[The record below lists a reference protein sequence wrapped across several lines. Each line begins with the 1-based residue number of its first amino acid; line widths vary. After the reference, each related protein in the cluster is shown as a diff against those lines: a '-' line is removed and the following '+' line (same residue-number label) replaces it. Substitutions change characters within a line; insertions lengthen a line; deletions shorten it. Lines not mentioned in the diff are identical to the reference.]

1 MSTETTTVIRP
12 KERQALIQALVAGV
26 VPRTGLQ
33 HIQVG
38 RAREVEALIADL
50 DAIADGGTAVR
61 FVIGEYGAGKTFFL
75 NLVCFIALEKRFV
88 TIHADLAPE
97 RRLYAT
103 GGQARNLYAESV
115 RNLATRNKPDG
126 GALNSVLEQFVT
138 EAADTART
146 QKIAVDDV
154 IRQRLAQLR
163 ELVGGFDFAEVV
175 AAFWKASEDENEEL
189 RNSALRWLRGEY
201 VTRKDAR
208 AALGIRTFI
217 DDELVYDH
225 WKLLAQFVRLAG
237 YAGLLVIL
245 DEMVNLYKLQNAQA
259 RNGNYEQ
266 LLRIVNDAL
275 QGSAAGIG
283 FIFGGTPDFL
293 LDTRRGVYSYEALQ
307 SRLQENVF
315 ARDGLVDMSGPIIRL
330 QALTPEDLHV
340 FLEKVRF
347 VFAGGRSDKLLIPDE
362 ALSAFM
368 AHCNERIGEVY
379 FRTPRT
385 IVKAFVQLLSILEQ
399 NPQLIWRDILA
410 EVEPE
415 KDQPEDLKDLAK
427 GDDELAT
434 FQL

>member
-1 MSTETTTVIRP
+1 MI
-12 KERQALIQALVAGV
+12 
-26 VPRTGLQ
+26 
-33 HIQVG
+33 
-38 RAREVEALIADL
+38 
-50 DAIADGGTAVR
+50 
-61 FVIGEYGAGKTFFL
+61 IGSYW
-75 NLVCFIALEKRFV
+75 
-88 TIHADLAPE
+88 
-97 RRLYAT
+97 
-103 GGQARNLYAESV
+103 RNS
-115 RNLATRNKPDG
+115 
-126 GALNSVLEQFVT
+126 SVL
-138 EAADTART
+138 
-146 QKIAVDDV
+146 
-154 IRQRLAQLR
+154 LAMQ
-163 ELVGGFDFAEVV
+163 E
-175 AAFWKASEDENEEL
+175 
-189 RNSALRWLRGEY
+189 
-201 VTRKDAR
+201 
-208 AALGIRTFI
+208 
-217 DDELVYDH
+217 
-225 WKLLAQFVRLAG
+225 
-237 YAGLLVIL
+237 LLVIL

>member
-12 KERQALIQALVAGV
+12 KERQALIQALAAGV

-75 NLVCFIALEKRFV
+75 NLVRLIALEKRFV
-88 TIHADLAPE
+88 TIYADLAPE

-126 GALNSVLEQFVT
+126 GALNSVLERFVT

-146 QKIAVDDV
+146 QKLAVDDV

-175 AAFWKASEDENEEL
+175 AAFWKASEDEDEEL

-217 DDELVYDH
+217 DDESVYDH

-399 NPQLIWRDILA
+399 NPQLKWRDILA

-415 KDQPEDLKDLAK
+415 KDQPEDLKDLDK